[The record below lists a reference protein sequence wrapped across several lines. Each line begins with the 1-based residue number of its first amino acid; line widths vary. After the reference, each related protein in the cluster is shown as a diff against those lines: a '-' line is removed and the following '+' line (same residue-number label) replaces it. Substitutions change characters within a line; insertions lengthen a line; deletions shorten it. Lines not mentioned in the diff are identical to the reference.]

1 MLSSLQKI
9 TVPSLLAQ
17 HQAQDL
23 DLCCILRPFASHHRL
38 LQDISRGKC
47 LDTGTGSEVW
57 PSQDGAANGRVKL
70 CFTPWVSQSFPVC
83 GVYWGDWSWDQ
94 R

>member
-9 TVPSLLAQ
+9 TIPSLLAQ
-17 HQAQDL
+17 HQAWDL
-23 DLCCILRPFASHHRL
+23 ELFCILSPFASHHRL

-57 PSQDGAANGRVKL
+57 PSQDGAADGRVKL
-70 CFTPWVSQSFPVC
+70 CLTPRVSQSFPVC
-83 GVYWGDWSWDQ
+83 GVYWGDWFWDH